1 MSGHW
6 VCRTHRWHGGD
17 GLAVEGA
24 EETGKEAFML
34 TQQESVRPSGGGRL
48 GVPWM

>member
-6 VCRTHRWHGGD
+6 VCRTHWWHGGD

-34 TQQESVRPSGGGRL
+34 TQQESVRPSEGGRL